1 MKVFLTGATGFV
13 GSHAAMALL
22 DAGHEVLALVR
33 PGAEERLSDDLRG
46 SPEFHILQ
54 GDLLDDRLPRRLD
67 FECDAA
73 VHLVGIIRESP
84 RRGLTFKRCHIEAT
98 RAALNVASRHGAK
111 RFIHTSALGAREG
124 AYSEYYRSK
133 YDAEFAVR
141 EHRVPWII
149 LRPSLVWGPRDHFFT
164 EQARYVQPFFPY
176 PVPGR
181 GKNLVQPVAVANL
194 AEGIVRTLD
203 PEVKTG
209 RILEVGGPERIA
221 VNRLIN
227 LIAEAKGISP
237 RKMHLPLGQMRVA
250 LGLAERAPLMPTMPI
265 ATDQLRMLS
274 EDNVCESRAFF
285 DEFEIKPVTLT
296 AEALREY
303 I

>member
-13 GSHAAMALL
+13 GSHAARALL

-33 PGAEERLSDDLRG
+33 PGAEARLSGDLRA
-46 SPEFHILQ
+46 SPGFHILT
-54 GDLLDDRLPRRLD
+54 GDLLDERLTRRLD

-73 VHLVGIIRESP
+73 VHLVGIIREHP
-84 RRGLTFKRCHIEAT
+84 RRGQTFKRCHVDAT
-98 RAALNVASRHGAK
+98 RAALEVAALHGAK

-124 AYSEYYRSK
+124 AYSEYHRSK

-141 EHRVPWII
+141 AQRLPWII
-149 LRPSLVWGPRDHFFT
+149 LRPSLVWGPGDHFIN
-164 EQARYVQPFFPY
+164 EQKRFVQAFVPY
-176 PVPGR
+176 PMPGR

-203 PEVKTG
+203 PDVKTG

-221 VNRLIN
+221 LNRIIN

-237 RKMHLPLGQMRVA
+237 RKMHLPPGLMRLA
-250 LGLAERAPLMPTMPI
+250 LGLAESLPLMPTLPI
-265 ATDQLRMLS
+265 ATDYLRMMS
-274 EDNVCESRAFF
+274 EDNVCDSRAFF